1 MNCAANVKEKMPHN
15 LGCELQHV
23 LFQAVGFYIFSLH
36 NAGLGSIGGLTAIAA
51 VRHNFIYKLG
61 GPMPAKRKS
70 ESPKANALLEEGTLN
85 PNPKKVRDPKFQ
97 QNEFFDPRDIVQVRY
112 EMLRHVSIENTS
124 VADATEEYGVS
135 RPTYYQTRANF
146 DKRGVAGL
154 VPQKRGPRGPHKL
167 QGEVLT
173 FVEQQLVSGEPVRA
187 PELVKL
193 VQQKFGLRLHPR
205 TIERAIAGKKTPQ

>member
-1 MNCAANVKEKMPHN
+1 MNCAANVKEKIPHS
-15 LGCELQHV
+15 LGCELQRILSQLV
-23 LFQAVGFYIFSLH
+23 IIYISSMH
-36 NAGLGSIGGLTAIAA
+36 GAGYGSIGELTAIAD
-51 VRHNFIYKLG
+51 VRHNYIYKLG
-61 GPMPAKRKS
+61 GPMPTKRKS

-124 VADATEEYGVS
+124 VADASEEYGVS

-167 QGEVLT
+167 QAEVLT

>member
-1 MNCAANVKEKMPHN
+1 MP
-15 LGCELQHV
+15 
-23 LFQAVGFYIFSLH
+23 
-36 NAGLGSIGGLTAIAA
+36 
-51 VRHNFIYKLG
+51 
-61 GPMPAKRKS
+61 PKRKS

-124 VADATEEYGVS
+124 VAHATEEYGVS
-135 RPTYYQTRANF
+135 RPTYYQAKTSF
-146 DKRGVAGL
+146 DRRGVAGL

-173 FVEQQLVSGEPVRA
+173 FVEEQLVLGEPVRA